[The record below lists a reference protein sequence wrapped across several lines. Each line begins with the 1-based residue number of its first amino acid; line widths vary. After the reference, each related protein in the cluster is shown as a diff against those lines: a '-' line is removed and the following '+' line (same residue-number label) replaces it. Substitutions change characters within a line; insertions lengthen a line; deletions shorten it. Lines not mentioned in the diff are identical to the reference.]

1 MSENQITEQLKKVA
15 SDVLS
20 EEVLSEIEAAFNESV
35 QTKADQLAQ
44 LRVDK
49 ALVEQDEEHAVKLEK
64 LLEAIDKDHTS
75 KLNKVVEAIDKNHT
89 TKLKT
94 VIERFKSEIDGD
106 AKMFKEGLVTNI
118 SDYLD
123 LYIEKNLPIED
134 IKEAVKNKH
143 AMSILENLRKSLSID
158 KIMAT
163 ESVREAVID
172 GKKQIDEASDKI
184 KMLEEQ
190 NKTLQLNLHVK
201 EANLAL
207 DKLTDGLPATKKR
220 HMTKVFEGKSAKFI
234 NENFKYTLDMFEKS
248 EKDKLETLKE
258 EATVTKSVADRP
270 VSETKKVVQESV
282 EDQIEQTDPNNKQ
295 DSKLFDNYMGEL
307 TRW

>member
-49 ALVEQDEEHAVKLEK
+49 ALVEQDEEHAIKLEK

-89 TKLKT
+89 TKLKSI
-94 VIERFKSEIDGD
+94 VERFKTEIDGD

-123 LYIEKNLPIED
+123 LYIEKNLPAEE

-143 AMSILENLRKSLSID
+143 AIGILENLRKSLSID

-172 GKKQIDEASDKI
+172 GKKQIDEASSKI
-184 KMLEEQ
+184 KTLEEQ
-190 NKTLQLNLHVK
+190 NKTLQLNLGVK
-201 EANLAL
+201 EANLAI
-207 DKLTDGLPATKKR
+207 DRLTEGLPATKKR
-220 HMTKVFEGKSAKFI
+220 HMAKVFDSKSAKFK

-258 EATVTKSVADRP
+258 QATETKSVADRP

-282 EDQIEQTDPNNKQ
+282 EKQIEQTDPNNKQ
-295 DSKLFDNYMGEL
+295 DRKLFDNYMGEL